1 MGIFP
6 INKGRGQSATLP
18 LKPPSYAYNNCAI
31 RVSGY
36 QGLTPPDC
44 AIIIA

>member
-18 LKPPSYAYNNCAI
+18 LKPPSYA
-31 RVSGY
+31 
-36 QGLTPPDC
+36 L
-44 AIIIA
+44 IIAHSGDKVATRREELNP